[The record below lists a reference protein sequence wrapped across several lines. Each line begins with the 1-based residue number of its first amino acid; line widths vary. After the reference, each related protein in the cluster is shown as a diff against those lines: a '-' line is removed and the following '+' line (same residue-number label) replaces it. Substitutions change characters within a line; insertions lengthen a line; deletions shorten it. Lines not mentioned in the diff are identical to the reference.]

1 MDELN
6 PQDPPV
12 PQTPVIGP
20 QPSALPA
27 VTLPMDTPEPI
38 RRMTADEAR
47 ASAMQR
53 LQEQGFD
60 VPMFDDH
67 RLNALWNAT
76 SKMEKQYQDAEFRR
90 RPKLDAQS
98 QMALDVMQQY
108 EDAKTAEQARQ
119 SWLQSLDTDPDEA
132 ARSEQIAKE
141 LGVSADQ
148 VRTDPQV
155 YQRRAQEKVASM
167 QRLYEQAPVLA
178 RFLSDLPKAKLM
190 SDVTDKLWWYERW
203 SAGWSR
209 MAVQDEIAEIRSEQ
223 LAQSWSG
230 VTLDDERESKVRD
243 LQAKL
248 EKMPQVAGMW
258 TGGAEITRQFY
269 DQMLWPAITAVGTG
283 LAASIVTTPA
293 GGAATAV
300 TVFFGGNSLQ
310 GYRQIQGHSFQNL
323 LDVGYDPQAAADA
336 ARGVAL
342 VAAIPEALGLGKFV
356 SPVVGRAA
364 LKTFGPKWLTRLG
377 GSSYTKKLTSLTA
390 GEIAKRA
397 ASYGVKTALVET
409 GQEEVEENI
418 QMLAEVV
425 SKAMSRPEYQEAIA
439 KGEEALGSYWERT
452 FEVAAYT
459 LQGMVIPTAGMAA
472 FGSMGDIHRARKAV
486 KNGRKIETLNHV
498 SKQID
503 PLAARDPQ
511 LAQEV
516 AQAVADS
523 TEQGEILIEAGSLR
537 QHIASMEKKAHEE
550 GKGVQPLS
558 AYEAFR
564 QKFPK
569 LAEQL
574 DNAQD
579 DRADIVIPIGEYVAG
594 LGKTE
599 FAEVLKQDLRIA
611 TKDNPNPLSLKEAL
625 DAFNAAEKMRLRAEE
640 AEAEEEAEEGGAGG
654 GAKKIDSVVRVRQ
667 AVTNMLRK
675 TGRYTSA
682 QVNMQAELWVRA
694 VVFRASRRKMD
705 AWEFFSKENPMVL
718 TEEQLARQAGTPPVR
733 PQVPGMSPKA
743 TAPRSSVTPPGP
755 APLAPGAAA
764 KGTPLVT
771 MPTAAPAAPAAP
783 VTPAPTQAPQAPQV
797 DPSILTGAT
806 PEQQQESTDRVEE
819 EVSILETA
827 AGQTPAEEIPAG
839 TPVPS
844 ATLPSEQMQQAKAE
858 MAQVKADL
866 AISRTK
872 LTTMHADGKSQ
883 TAEFKAEAE
892 NYRRLVSRMEKAERA
907 EIDVVTQLAS
917 MPDADMTEAVFNE
930 MAQAEIDANALEQ
943 QAQDETLSEQER
955 AAAAQGAAQLRA
967 YLNDAA
973 KWLDVKE
980 VEVIANSEAQLEGLL
995 EKRAN
1000 LREQLNNLLAD
1011 KPTTTVKATG
1021 KYAEEAW
1028 TRILGLLDAWADN
1041 PDMVI
1046 QTNGISVV
1054 GAELAAQ
1061 RIRESLKKGTAQVAA
1076 QDLEVIGHVAVDSTV
1091 QDDEGDARSNAEW
1104 EGGSPAEVRA
1114 AVAAARALNKQLDY
1128 IAEKVRQSLAEQ
1140 GGAKAKQLLDQIAKV
1155 SDDIDKVEE
1164 PLRSLKSLRSRAPL
1178 AAEQS
1183 AEMSV
1188 RRPTGKKVTEDSLMD
1203 VLNINFQVAMAH
1215 TDTKQKHANLILS
1228 YPFVAGALSEAER
1241 ADPDTV
1247 IEKFVNWMAD
1257 NLKTLYHAMP
1267 KELRDRSRQWYDGAR
1282 KYAVVWSE
1290 RYGISEMQ
1298 AAAIIAALS
1307 PQKDWFV
1314 NVSMAERMLDMW
1326 TTLRDQRV
1334 TPEMQKRAEFRNGE
1348 ADTDEN
1354 AEDISPAERMSPK
1367 EKKRIWAQIGNS
1379 TLGELMADPM
1389 KARAAA
1395 MFMRMWDETYNSNKV
1410 FRLTP
1415 EGGSTGVDW
1424 QVKMQWQSY
1433 GALSKVIS
1441 LLRDGSRTNV
1451 WQQIGNEHKV
1461 RSFYNNIVSPN
1472 SVLGHATIDTHAVA
1486 AALFLPLSSSSDY
1499 VGHAWGG
1506 GGASKSAETGMNGL
1520 YAIFV
1525 EAYRRAGA
1533 DPDINVLP
1541 REMQSITWE
1550 SVRSLFTPDF
1560 KDTVGKVA
1568 SAEKVI
1574 RKARKTLADWPLAV
1588 RLIPFANKIS
1598 ELEAELA
1605 ALPKQIVKR
1614 AEGQEKRV
1622 EKLNESKSRL
1632 AQKKKDLATARKEN
1646 AKPKKIES
1654 LEAAI
1659 AKAQGVVADNKAD
1672 VDVLTKLQAQ
1682 LENQPKLI
1690 EKAKV
1695 VLEEKQREFAA
1706 KNQLTDD
1713 EFQELVQEG
1722 LPSVLE
1728 AEKNLAQAQKK
1739 YDKNINTDL
1748 LVAMEGMWR
1757 DSAAGKLTPEQ
1768 VRDRIIELAEG
1779 QTKDKTTGFRP
1790 LFWEGS
1796 AYNSDQG
1803 PTYVGLS
1810 RDLAAQVE
1818 QTRKAR
1824 GVVSPPQL
1832 AVEVAPNPADAQAT
1846 ARWDKLPAGLRSE
1859 VSHRVLMQVLPL
1871 VLTEVGTLGQSVQ
1884 TVGGFN
1890 DKVNASFRVTLSSPQ
1905 QTILAGRILGE
1916 LLNQQS
1922 VQVVSRDPMA
1932 GTQQANLV
1940 QIELPA
1946 GFTPGDANSI
1956 YALLRDVIRS
1966 ESRESLIQGFTADGE
1981 FMDIVWSA
1989 DDVARTGVTA
1999 EQLATLVGATLPN
2012 LTVGKST
2019 VYSKRLETGTD
2030 YGLRGTSSV
2039 AAQSLPQQRAEY
2051 LVREAG
2057 AIYERELAAAES
2069 ALEGNRGGWDPRGD
2083 LAPLADSPQRPG
2095 VEGPDPGIVAA
2106 AELYAARTG
2115 LVIRRQSNYVAMS
2128 EELSRRLAD
2137 AYEAMS
2143 DDSKVPEVAEAYADL
2158 KRQTLAQYQA
2168 LIDSGYRFW
2177 FFDAASDPYASNG
2190 FNALRDLRATRTMA
2204 VYSTQAGYGNEPIT
2218 DQQRANNPM
2227 LEDTGLR
2234 WPSGSL
2240 KGEEQPVLLNDVF
2253 RAVHDAFGHAMEG
2266 SGFRMHGEENAWQ
2279 SHVRFYTGPARRA
2292 ITTETRGQN
2301 SLLNSGP
2308 SGQANRVASVDETK
2322 FSGQKTGLLP
2332 EWAHTTGVTPDM
2344 QSRARDR
2351 AADALFPVA
2360 DASKVNANEHMVQM
2374 RIEDFLGVSNP
2385 MDGASG
2391 NEARIEE
2398 LKQLLEAKG
2407 SEAAVPTL
2415 TLKTSGTESTV
2426 VGHTGK
2432 EEAVALL
2439 GLGYTHIPVVLNA
2452 DFEWAQQQDKNAEGY
2467 VAEWPLVVVGEGA
2480 NASTRIAFPV
2490 QRVNAT
2496 QDYKAAVEPEPA
2508 PAAAP
2513 AAAPQQEMA
2522 PPTMTRGESL
2532 RQLRSVAPNRPTPG
2546 TEVRGEFFPDQM
2558 LVLLRQKADMST
2570 FLHESSHM
2578 FMMWLM
2584 RDAAL
2589 PDASEADKRDAQA
2602 LLDWFGIGSLDEWN
2616 ALGIEGQRKYHE
2628 RFAYS
2633 WEIWFSEGVAPTEEL
2648 DGVFATFRR
2657 FLLRVYDVIRTQLNE
2672 TYKQEFGEDLPILT
2686 GDVQMV
2692 MSRML
2697 AADQE
2702 IQKTESARKMQP
2714 IYMTQEQAMAAGL
2727 TPEQW
2732 NDYLETKQRARD
2744 AAAERLGQR
2753 HARIIAMLGRTA
2765 MRVLDNLQEKA
2776 AEIRAAV
2783 ETEETDAVSKLPQY
2797 RLLNWIRT
2805 GVLLN
2810 DEGEDM
2816 GETGLEPGESRKL
2829 NRGEVMQILAELKIP
2844 GLIDEAAIERKL
2856 GHMLSERGQ
2865 SPTLVAPMVG
2875 WSTATDM
2882 IREMVDVKPMDE
2894 VVQKRTDER
2903 MLAEYSEFY
2912 DDQDMQDAVGA
2923 ALHNKHRE
2931 ELIAIELEH
2940 EMTLLRMEADAAS
2953 ETPEIRAD
2961 REKNKQLAVELGEKR
2976 KELVKRI
2983 QAERKRIADAT
2994 TGPAVQ
3000 VAEDE
3005 LTAAEQAKD
3014 IAKIRVARK
3023 KVKEAYKQQTQARN
3037 DAAKAVRKQVSEI
3050 DKKLRKIKDKAS
3062 PEAQQLQADR
3072 TKLLENDLLRM
3083 LDEKRDLDN
3092 QIVEA
3097 NRKATGLRTPIRTIV
3112 HAAHKA
3118 AEKMIAGR
3126 RVSEVSA
3133 SKHARIAERARAD
3146 AQKARQQ
3153 NNIQSAVD
3161 AKTSE
3166 LVHHAMVVLADKLH
3180 DTISNTKKLVRRI
3193 FAADT
3198 KLGERRMIEV
3208 VLMVRALASLYGLGP
3223 NSDAATPEVV
3233 QAAIAKVRE
3242 FNPAMADEV
3251 ENAVAQA
3258 AQIATERS
3266 KDAAKRDKTGPLW
3279 EDLTVD
3285 QFKDLSDIIETLWKY
3300 SLEAKRIEI
3309 ENQRMQAQD
3318 VANQLAEPLQAQ
3330 TRKAAQ
3336 DKWKRATSDTEKRSR
3351 RLLTTWNK
3359 TKIVELWCEMLD
3371 GVDENGKPKDG
3382 PWTRLFYRP
3391 IQKAIDDWRWH
3402 SGNMKERSNAIIKK
3416 FGNLKRWKEP
3426 LVAAELGGYEFASKA
3441 ELLGAILQ
3449 SGNLSNLTRLLLG
3462 MRRADDKSK
3471 TWGSVNED
3479 GTLNHDDWVAFI
3491 DRITSGDNPILTKSD
3506 FEAVQELWDL
3516 NAEILPYTQR
3526 AWRAVFGVPFKQ
3538 VELEGFTNRFGEW
3551 KGGYWPA
3558 KQDATKSPEAAQR
3571 DLEATLENEARV
3583 MHVQTPRGFGISR
3596 VEHEYRPLQLD
3607 IRLSGIHLTEALQ
3620 FAYIQP
3626 HIKKV
3631 LQVLKQ
3637 KNLSNAL
3644 ESFDP
3649 TILTSLI
3656 TPYLNRV
3663 SQQTQSMGVDATST
3677 GWIARWLRRRTGIN
3691 QMFSHLANALQQVT
3705 GHFVTM
3711 TRVPVKYWARAF
3723 VQWWGG
3729 AAGDMAKD
3737 QEAMSKFMFERRRNK
3752 LMELAGNLDEM
3763 LNDPNAFEKFR
3774 EKVEKQAYWLQSLFQ
3789 NQVDSIAWTAAFNHR
3804 MDQLR
3809 ADTTMQ
3815 QHEKVANAVA
3825 HADGIVRK
3833 TQGSLNPESIS
3844 AMHNASEWSKLV
3856 FQFQSYFITLMHGNL
3871 SLLKSIKRDIGW
3883 KHGNIRMLHVY
3894 VMGFLLPMVI
3904 GDAISK
3910 AATGDWEDDEDGDG
3924 IDDVWFEVFV
3934 GSQVRGLTAMAPVV
3948 GPVATTMA
3956 NAFDDK
3962 PYNDRLLN
3970 VPALSAIEKSAK
3982 GANDLYEVFY
3992 EGRDVRGRDAKE
4004 WSWLF
4009 SMFTGLPTLWLAKPA
4024 EQLIDWNAGQSGP
4037 ANGADAVRALVFGGA
4052 WGGR

>member
-1 MDELN
+1 MDELI
-6 PQDPPV
+6 PQDPQEPV
-12 PQTPVIGP
+12 APVVGP
-20 QPSALPA
+20 QPPVLP
-27 VTLPMDTPEPI
+27 PMSPTVGQEPI
-38 RRMTADEAR
+38 QRMTADEAR
-47 ASAMQR
+47 AKALQTMQER
-53 LQEQGFD
+53 GFAL
-60 VPMFDDH
+60 PMFDDP
-67 RLNALWNAT
+67 RLDALWNAT
-76 SKMEKQYQDAEFRR
+76 SSMEKQYQDAEFRR
-90 RPKLDAQS
+90 RPQRDPVVSA
-98 QMALDVMQQY
+98 ALNAARENKRQ
-108 EDAKTAEQARQ
+108 ETANQARQ
-119 SWLQSLDTDPDEA
+119 SWLQSLDTDPEEVARANSIA
-132 ARSEQIAKE
+132 AALNIST
-141 LGVSADQ
+141 DQ
-148 VRTDPQV
+148 VRTDPRV
-155 YQRRAQEKVASM
+155 FEKYAQEEMAAS
-167 QRLYEQAPVLA
+167 QKIYEQAPVLS
-178 RFLSDLPKAKLM
+178 RFMADIEKAKVM

-203 SAGWSR
+203 ANGWSR
-209 MAVQDEIAEIRSEQ
+209 SALANQIGELRSEQ

-230 VTLDDERESKVRD
+230 VTLDDEREAKIRE
-243 LQAKL
+243 LQAQM
-248 EKMPQVAGMW
+248 EKMPQTSGMW
-258 TGGAEITRQFY
+258 SGGAEITRQFY
-269 DQMLWPAITAVGTG
+269 DQMFWPAIS
-283 LAASIVTTPA
+283 AAGAFVAGSVFTTPV
-293 GGAATAV
+293 GGAAAATS
-300 TVFFGGNSLQ
+300 VFMAGNALQ
-310 GYRQIQGHSFQNL
+310 GFRQIQGNSFQNL

-342 VAAIPEALGLGKFV
+342 VAALPEALGLGKFV

-377 GSSYTKKLTSLTA
+377 GSAYTKKLTTMTA
-390 GEIAKRA
+390 TEIAKRA
-397 ASYGVKTALVET
+397 ASYAIKTAAFET
-409 GQEEVEENI
+409 GEEEFEENM
-418 QMLAEVV
+418 QMMAEVV

-439 KGEEALGSYWERT
+439 QGEEALGSYWERT
-452 FEVAAYT
+452 FEVASYT

-472 FGSMGDIHRARKAV
+472 YGSMGDINRARKAV
-486 KNGRKIETLNHV
+486 RNGRKIETLNHV

-503 PLAARDPQ
+503 PLSARDPQ
-511 LAQEV
+511 LAKEV

-523 TEQGEILIEAGSLR
+523 TEQGEILIEAGALR
-537 QHIASMEKKAHEE
+537 QHIASMEKTANAE

-558 AYEAFR
+558 AFEAFR

-574 DNAQD
+574 DNADD
-579 DRADIVIPIGEYVAG
+579 DRTDIVITIGEYVSG

-599 FAEVLKQDLRIA
+599 FAEILKQDLRIA

-625 DAFNAAEKMRLRAEE
+625 DAFNAAERMRTKAEE
-640 AEAEEEAEEGGAGG
+640 AEAEAETEGGAGG
-654 GAKKIDSVVRVRQ
+654 EKKQDPVARVRR
-667 AVTNMLRK
+667 AVTEQLRA

-694 VVFRASRRKMD
+694 IVFRASRRKMD
-705 AWEFFSKENPMVL
+705 AWDFFSKEYPRVV

-733 PQVPGMSPKA
+733 PQIPGMAPKA
-743 TAPRSSVTPPGP
+743 AAPRSAVSPTSP
-755 APLAPGAAA
+755 APIAPGSAAR
-764 KGTPLVT
+764 GMPLVT
-771 MPTAAPAAPAAP
+771 MPTAAPAAPAPAP
-783 VTPAPTQAPQAPQV
+783 APTPAPV

-806 PEQQQESTDRVEE
+806 PEQQQESVQKVEA
-819 EVSILETA
+819 VASDLESTP
-827 AGQTPAEEIPAG
+827 GQIPAEEIPAG
-839 TPVPS
+839 TPAPS
-844 ATLPSEQMQQAKAE
+844 AVLPSDQMQQAKAE

-872 LTTMHADGKSQ
+872 LTTMHADGKAQ
-883 TAEFKAEAE
+883 TDEFKAEAE

-907 EIDVVTQLAS
+907 EIDVVTKLAEIS
-917 MPDADMTEAVFNE
+917 DVDMADAVLNE
-930 MAQAEIDANALEQ
+930 MAQAEQDAMLLEQ
-943 QAQDETLSEQER
+943 QAKDETLSEQER

-967 YLNDAA
+967 YLEDAA
-973 KWLDVKE
+973 KWMDAKE
-980 VEVIANSEAQLEGLL
+980 VEVIANSESQLEGLL

-1011 KPTTTVKATG
+1011 KPTTTVTATG
-1021 KYAEEAW
+1021 KYADEAW
-1028 TRILGLLDAWADN
+1028 QSIIDLLNSWGDN
-1041 PDMVI
+1041 PDLFDDSD
-1046 QTNGISVV
+1046 GIS
-1054 GAELAAQ
+1054 ADAARLAAQ
-1061 RIRESLKKGTAQVAA
+1061 RIWESLKKGTAQVAA
-1076 QDLEVIGHVAVDSTV
+1076 QDLEVLYWASQDQTMVVEDVDTV
-1091 QDDEGDARSNAEW
+1091 KDNVKW
-1104 EGGSPAEVRA
+1104 EGGSPAEIRA
-1114 AVAAARALNKQLDY
+1114 AGAAASAKNTQLVEITWTTQNALEQLAGDVGG
-1128 IAEKVRQSLAEQ
+1128 KLLA
-1140 GGAKAKQLLDQIAKV
+1140 
-1155 SDDIDKVEE
+1155 DIRKISNDIRIVEE

-1178 AAEQS
+1178 AAEQA
-1183 AEMSV
+1183 AEVSV
-1188 RRPTGKKVTEDSLMD
+1188 RRPTGKKVREDALMD
-1203 VLNINFQVAMAH
+1203 VLNINFQVAMSHA
-1215 TDTKQKHANLILS
+1215 DTVQKNADLILT
-1228 YPFVAGALSEAER
+1228 YPFVAGALSKEER
-1241 ADPDTV
+1241 KKPNVV
-1247 IEKFVNWMAD
+1247 IEKFIDWIAD
-1257 NLKTLYHAMP
+1257 NLKTLYFAMP
-1267 KELRDRSRQWYDGAR
+1267 AELRERSRQWYDGAR
-1282 KYAVVWSE
+1282 KYAVKWSE

-1298 AAAIIAALS
+1298 AAAIIASLS

-1314 NVSMAERMLDMW
+1314 NMSMAERMLDMW
-1326 TTLRDQRV
+1326 MTIRDQKV
-1334 TPEMQKRAEFRNGE
+1334 TPEMVKRAEFRNSSTEESEKDNGSV
-1348 ADTDEN
+1348 N
-1354 AEDISPAERMSPK
+1354 ERQ
-1367 EKKRIWAQIGNS
+1367 RIWAQIGDS
-1379 TLGELMADPM
+1379 TLGELMADPGRA
-1389 KARAAA
+1389 KAAA
-1395 MFMRMWDETYNSNKV
+1395 MFMRMWDETNNSNRV

-1415 EGGSTGVDW
+1415 EGGSTGNEW

-1433 GALSKVIS
+1433 AVLAKVIS

-1472 SVLGHATIDTHAVA
+1472 SILGHATIDTHAVA
-1486 AALFLPLSSSSDY
+1486 AGLFLPLSSSSPY
-1499 VGHAWGG
+1499 VGHAWGSD
-1506 GGASKSAETGMNGL
+1506 GAASSSETGMNGL

-1533 DPDINVLP
+1533 DPRINLLP

-1550 SVRSLFTPDF
+1550 SVRSLFPDVF
-1560 KDTVGKVA
+1560 KRSLGQVA
-1568 SAEKVI
+1568 SATKKLNAANNV
-1574 RKARKTLADWPLAV
+1574 LADWSGVV
-1588 RLIPFANKIS
+1588 REGMRTAKKSRQQVLKATADYWKAIADKTNGG
-1598 ELEAELA
+1598 AELND
-1605 ALPKQIVKR
+1605 KQKKQHIKTLQK
-1614 AEGQEKRV
+1614 AYDANLAEKRKQQSKEPKPEAGQKQPVLTADASVSNPLREAQMFYGLPRVIKAEKQLSTAEAKV
-1622 EKLNESKSRL
+1622 EKY
-1632 AQKKKDLATARKEN
+1632 T
-1646 AKPKKIES
+1646 
-1654 LEAAI
+1654 
-1659 AKAQGVVADNKAD
+1659 
-1672 VDVLTKLQAQ
+1672 
-1682 LENQPKLI
+1682 
-1690 EKAKV
+1690 
-1695 VLEEKQREFAA
+1695 
-1706 KNQLTDD
+1706 
-1713 EFQELVQEG
+1713 
-1722 LPSVLE
+1722 PS
-1728 AEKNLAQAQKK
+1728 
-1739 YDKNINTDL
+1739 DR
-1748 LVAMEGMWR
+1748 LVAMEGLWR
-1757 DSAAGKLTPEQ
+1757 DSATGLLTPQQ
-1768 VRDRIIELAEG
+1768 VRDRIIELAGG
-1779 QTKDKTTGFRP
+1779 QTKDPTTGFRP

-1796 AYNSDQG
+1796 PYNSDQG
-1803 PTYVGLS
+1803 PTYVGAS
-1810 RDLAAQVE
+1810 RDLAVQVE
-1818 QTRKAR
+1818 QSRKAR
-1824 GVVSPPQL
+1824 GVVPPPQL
-1832 AVEVAPNPADAQAT
+1832 SVEVAPNPNDAEAT
-1846 ARWDKLPAGLRSE
+1846 QRWTKLPAGLRSE

-1871 VLTEVGTLGQSVQ
+1871 VFTEVGTLGQSVE
-1884 TVGGFN
+1884 TVGGFG
-1890 DKVNASFRVTLSSPQ
+1890 DKVNPSFRVTLSSPQ

-1922 VQVVSRDPMA
+1922 IMVTSRDPMA
-1932 GTQQANLV
+1932 GTQQADLV
-1940 QIELPA
+1940 QIELPP
-1946 GFTPGDANSI
+1946 GFASSDANSI
-1956 YALLRDVIRS
+1956 YALLRDAIRS
-1966 ESRESLIQGFTADGE
+1966 ESRDSLIQGFTADGE

-1989 DDVARTGVTA
+1989 DDVARTGVSSM
-1999 EQLATLVGATLPN
+1999 QLGELVHATLPN
-2012 LTVGKST
+2012 LDVRVASIYAK
-2019 VYSKRLETGTD
+2019 KLEQGTD
-2030 YGLRGTSSV
+2030 YGIPGSSAV
-2039 AAQSLPQQRAEY
+2039 ASEALPQQRAEY

-2158 KRQTLAQYQA
+2158 KRQTFAQYQA

-2190 FNALRDLRATRTMA
+2190 FNALRDLRATRTMG

-2240 KGEEQPVLLNDVF
+2240 KGGEQPVLLNDVF

-2322 FSGQKTGLLP
+2322 FSVQKTGLLP

-2360 DASKVNANEHMVQM
+2360 DTAKVDANEHMVQM

-2391 NEARIEE
+2391 NETRIEE

-2452 DFEWAQQQDKNAEGY
+2452 DFEWAQQQDTNAEGY
-2467 VAEWPLVVVGEGA
+2467 VKEWPLVVVGEGS
-2480 NASTRIAFPV
+2480 NSSTRIAFPV

-2513 AAAPQQEMA
+2513 AAEPQQEMA
-2522 PPTMTRGESL
+2522 PPTMTRSESL

-2578 FMMWLM
+2578 FMLWLM

-2602 LLDWFGIGSLDEWN
+2602 LLDWFGIKSLEEWN
-2616 ALGIEGQRKYHE
+2616 ALGLEGQRKYHE

-2697 AADQE
+2697 ASDQE

-2714 IYMTQEQAMAAGL
+2714 IYMSEEQALAAGM

-2732 NDYLETKQRARD
+2732 SDYLDAKQRARD

-2753 HARIIAMLGRTA
+2753 QARIIAMLGRTA

-2783 ETEETDAVSKLPQY
+2783 ETEEIDAVSKLPQY

-2844 GLIDEAAIERKL
+2844 GLIDEASIERKL

-2875 WSTATDM
+2875 WNTGSDM
-2882 IREMVDVKPMDE
+2882 IRAMADVKPMDE

-2931 ELIAIELEH
+2931 EIIAIELEH

-2961 REKNKQLAVELGEKR
+2961 REKNKQLASDLVQKR
-2976 KELVKRI
+2976 KDLVKRI
-2983 QAERKRIADAT
+2983 QAERKRITDAA
-2994 TGPAVQ
+2994 TGPVVQ
-3000 VAEDE
+3000 AAESE
-3005 LTAAEQAKD
+3005 LVAAEQTKDVAKMR
-3014 IAKIRVARK
+3014 AARK
-3023 KVKEAYKQQTQARN
+3023 KVKDAYKQQTQARN

-3050 DKKLRKIKDKAS
+3050 DQKIRKIKDKAS
-3062 PEAQQLQADR
+3062 PEVQQLQADR
-3072 TKLLENDLLRM
+3072 DKLLENDLLRM

-3092 QIVEA
+3092 KIVEA
-3097 NRKATGLRTPIRTIV
+3097 NRKASGVRTPIRTIV

-3118 AEKMIAGR
+3118 AEKMLAGR
-3126 RVSEVSA
+3126 RVSDVSA

-3146 AQKARQQ
+3146 AEDARRK
-3153 NNIQSAVD
+3153 NNIQAAVD

-3180 DTISNTKKLVRRI
+3180 DTISGTKKLVRRI

-3223 NSDAATPEVV
+3223 NSDVMTPEAV
-3233 QAAIAKVRE
+3233 QAAVAEVRT

-3258 AQIATERS
+3258 AKIATERS
-3266 KDAAKRDKTGPLW
+3266 QDAARRGEQGPLW
-3279 EDLTVD
+3279 KELTVD
-3285 QFKDLSDIIETLWKY
+3285 QFKDLSDTIETLWKY
-3300 SLEAKRIEI
+3300 SLEAKRMEI
-3309 ENQRMQAQD
+3309 EGQRMQAQD

-3330 TRKAAQ
+3330 SRKVAQ
-3336 DKWKRATSDTEKRSR
+3336 DKWKRATSDTERKSR

-3359 TKIVELWCEMLD
+3359 TKIVELWCEMID

-3402 SGNMKERSNAIIKK
+3402 SANMKERSNAIIKK

-3426 LVAAELGGYEFASKA
+3426 LVAHELGGYEFASKA
-3441 ELLGAILQ
+3441 ELLGAVLQ
-3449 SGNLSNLTRLLLG
+3449 SGNQSNLTRLLLG
-3462 MRRADDKSK
+3462 MRRADDRSK
-3471 TWGSVNED
+3471 AWGSVNED
-3479 GTLNHDDWVAFI
+3479 KSLNTDNWVEFI
-3491 DRITSGDNPILTKSD
+3491 DRITAGDNPILTKAD
-3506 FEAVQELWDL
+3506 FAAVQELWDL

-3526 AWRAVFGVPFKQ
+3526 AWRAVFGIPFKQ
-3538 VELEGFTNRFGEW
+3538 VNLEGISNRFGEW

-3607 IRLSGIHLTEALQ
+3607 VRLSGIHLSEALQ

-3637 KNLSNAL
+3637 KNLGSAL

-3649 TILTSLI
+3649 TILTSMI

-3705 GHFVTM
+3705 GHAVTM
-3711 TRVPVKYWARAF
+3711 TRVPIKYWARAF
-3723 VQWWGG
+3723 AMWWSG
-3729 AAGDMAKD
+3729 AAGDMAKN
-3737 QEAMSKFMFERRRNK
+3737 QEALSKFMFERRRNK

-3763 LNDPNAFEKFR
+3763 LNDPNMFEKFR

-3815 QHEKVANAVA
+3815 QHEKVADAVA

-3844 AMHNASEWSKLV
+3844 AMHNAGEWSKLV
-3856 FQFQSYFITLMHGNL
+3856 FQFQSYFLTLMHGNA
-3871 SLLKSIKRDIGW
+3871 SLLKAIKRDIGW
-3883 KHGNIRMLHVY
+3883 KSGSIRMLHVY
-3894 VMGFLLPMVI
+3894 VMGFLLPMVL

-3934 GSQVRGLTAMAPVV
+3934 NSQLRGAGAMVPVV
-3948 GPVATTMA
+3948 GPVASTLA

-3970 VPALSAIEKSAK
+3970 VPALTAIEKSAK
-3982 GANDLYEVFY
+3982 GANDLFEIFY
-3992 EGRDVRGRDAKE
+3992 EGRDVRGKDAKE

-4009 SMFTGLPTLWLAKPA
+4009 SMLTGLPTLWLAKPA
-4024 EQLIDWNAGQSGP
+4024 EQLIDWNAGRSP
-4037 ANGADAVRALVFGGA
+4037 VNAADAVRAMVFGGS

>member
-1 MDELN
+1 
-6 PQDPPV
+6 
-12 PQTPVIGP
+12 
-20 QPSALPA
+20 
-27 VTLPMDTPEPI
+27 
-38 RRMTADEAR
+38 MTADEAR
-47 ASAMQR
+47 AKALQTMQER
-53 LQEQGFD
+53 GFAL
-60 VPMFDDH
+60 PMFDDP
-67 RLNALWNAT
+67 RLDALWNAT
-76 SKMEKQYQDAEFRR
+76 SSMEKQYQDAEFRR
-90 RPKLDAQS
+90 RPQRDPVVSAAIDAARENKRQ
-98 QMALDVMQQY
+98 
-108 EDAKTAEQARQ
+108 ETANQARQ
-119 SWLQSLDTDPDEA
+119 SWLQSLDTDPEEVARANSIA
-132 ARSEQIAKE
+132 AALNIST
-141 LGVSADQ
+141 DQ
-148 VRTDPQV
+148 VRTDPRV
-155 YQRRAQEKVASM
+155 FEKYAQEEMAAS
-167 QRLYEQAPVLA
+167 QKIYEQAPVLS
-178 RFLSDLPKAKLM
+178 RFMADIEKAKVM

-203 SAGWSR
+203 ANGWSR
-209 MAVQDEIAEIRSEQ
+209 SALANQIGELRSEQ

-230 VTLDDERESKVRD
+230 VTLDDEREAKIKE
-243 LQAKL
+243 LQAQM
-248 EKMPQVAGMW
+248 EKMPQTSGMW
-258 TGGAEITRQFY
+258 SGGAEITRQFY
-269 DQMLWPAITAVGTG
+269 DQMFWPAIS
-283 LAASIVTTPA
+283 AAGAFVAGSVFTTPV
-293 GGAATAV
+293 GGAAAATS
-300 TVFFGGNSLQ
+300 VFMAGNALQ
-310 GYRQIQGHSFQNL
+310 GFRQIQGNSFQNL

-342 VAAIPEALGLGKFV
+342 VAALPEALGLGKFV

-377 GSSYTKKLTSLTA
+377 GSAYTKKLTTMTA
-390 GEIAKRA
+390 TEIAKRA
-397 ASYGVKTALVET
+397 ASYATKTAAFET
-409 GQEEVEENI
+409 GEEEFEENM

-439 KGEEALGSYWERT
+439 QGEEALGSYWERT
-452 FEVAAYT
+452 FQVAAYT
-459 LQGMVIPTAGMAA
+459 MQGMVIPTFGMAA
-472 FGSMGDIHRARKAV
+472 VGSMGDINRARKAV

-503 PLAARDPQ
+503 PLSARDPQ
-511 LAQEV
+511 LAKEV
-516 AQAVADS
+516 SQAVADS
-523 TEQGEILIEAGSLR
+523 TEQGEILIEAGALR
-537 QHIASMEKKAHEE
+537 QHIASMEKTANAE

-558 AYEAFR
+558 AFEAFR

-574 DNAQD
+574 DNADD
-579 DRADIVIPIGEYVAG
+579 DRTDIVITIGEYVAG

-599 FAEVLKQDLRIA
+599 FAEILKQDLRIA

-625 DAFNAAEKMRLRAEE
+625 DAFNAAERMRTKAEE
-640 AEAEEEAEEGGAGG
+640 AEAEAETEGGAGG
-654 GAKKIDSVVRVRQ
+654 EKKQDPVARVRR
-667 AVTNMLRK
+667 AVTEQLRA

-694 VVFRASRRKMD
+694 IVFRASRRKMD
-705 AWEFFSKENPMVL
+705 PWDFFAKEYPRVV

-733 PQVPGMSPKA
+733 PQIPGMAPKA
-743 TAPRSSVTPPGP
+743 GAPRSAVSPTSP
-755 APLAPGAAA
+755 APIAPGAAA
-764 KGTPLVT
+764 RGMPLVT
-771 MPTAAPAAPAAP
+771 MPTPAAPAP
-783 VTPAPTQAPQAPQV
+783 TPAPTPAPV

-806 PEQQQESTDRVEE
+806 PEQQQESVQKVEE
-819 EVSILETA
+819 VASNLESTP
-827 AGQTPAEEIPAG
+827 GQIPAEEIPAG
-839 TPVPS
+839 TPAPS
-844 ATLPSEQMQQAKAE
+844 AVLPSEQMQQAKAE
-858 MAQVKADL
+858 MAQAKADL

-883 TAEFKAEAE
+883 TDEFKAEAE

-907 EIDVVTQLAS
+907 EIDVVTKLAEIS
-917 MPDADMTEAVFNE
+917 DVDMADAVLNE
-930 MAQAEIDANALEQ
+930 MAQAEQDAALLEKQ
-943 QAQDETLSEQER
+943 SKDETLSEQER

-967 YLNDAA
+967 YLEDAA
-973 KWLDVKE
+973 KWMDAKE
-980 VEVIANSEAQLEGLL
+980 VEVIANSESQLEMLL
-995 EKRAN
+995 EKRVN
-1000 LREQLNNLLAD
+1000 LREELNNLLSD
-1011 KPTTTVKATG
+1011 KPTTAVKATG
-1021 KYAEEAW
+1021 KYA
-1028 TRILGLLDAWADN
+1028 TDAWSRVIDTLNAWASN
-1041 PDMVI
+1041 PDMI
-1046 QTNGISVV
+1046 DDSNGISISA
-1054 GAELAAQ
+1054 AELAAK
-1061 RIRESLKKGTAQVAA
+1061 RVSESLDKGTAQVAA
-1076 QDLEVIGHVAVDSTV
+1076 QDLEAVLFAS
-1091 QDDEGDARSNAEW
+1091 QDETMALEDIEDAKDNVRW
-1104 EGGSPAEVRA
+1104 DGGSPSEIRA
-1114 AVAAARALNKQLDY
+1114 AGAAATALNNQLNA
-1128 IAEKVRQSLAEQ
+1128 IASAAKNALEKLAGDE
-1140 GGAKAKQLLDQIAKV
+1140 GTKLLKEIDKV
-1155 SDDIDKVEE
+1155 SQDIRNVEE

-1178 AAEQS
+1178 TAEQS

-1334 TPEMQKRAEFRNGE
+1334 TPEMQKQAEFRNGE

-1574 RKARKTLADWPLAV
+1574 RKARKTFADRPLAV
-1588 RLIPFANKIS
+1588 RLIPFANKIA
-1598 ELEAELA
+1598 ELQAELA
-1605 ALPKQIVKR
+1605 DIPKQIAKRKVKQK
-1614 AEGQEKRV
+1614 ERV
-1622 EKLNESKSRL
+1622 EKLDESKIQL
-1632 AQKKKDLATARKEN
+1632 AQLKKDLATAQKEN

-1654 LEAAI
+1654 LQKAT
-1659 AKAQGVVADNKAD
+1659 AKKQEVVANNKAD
-1672 VDVLTKLQAQ
+1672 VDVLTKLEAQ
-1682 LENQPKLI
+1682 LEKQPQLI
-1690 EKAKV
+1690 KKAQE
-1695 VLEEKQREFAA
+1695 VLAAKQRDVAE

-1713 EFQELVQEG
+1713 QFKELVQEE
-1722 LPSVLE
+1722 LPAVLE

-1757 DSAAGKLTPEQ
+1757 DSASGKLTPEQ
-1768 VRDRIIELAEG
+1768 VRARIIELAEG

-1796 AYNSDQG
+1796 PYNSDQG
-1803 PTYVGLS
+1803 PTYVGRS
-1810 RDLAAQVE
+1810 RDLAAEVE
-1818 QTRKAR
+1818 QTRKNR

-1832 AVEVAPNPADAQAT
+1832 SVEVAPNPADAQAT

-2019 VYSKRLETGTD
+2019 VYSKRLEKGTD

-2039 AAQSLPQQRAEY
+2039 AAESLPQQRAEY

-2143 DDSKVPEVAEAYADL
+2143 DDSNVPEVAEAYADL

-2190 FNALRDLRATRTMA
+2190 FNALRDLRATRTMG

-2322 FSGQKTGLLP
+2322 FSVQKTGLLP

-2360 DASKVNANEHMVQM
+2360 DTSKVNANEHMVQM

-2391 NEARIEE
+2391 NETRIEE

-2452 DFEWAQQQDKNAEGY
+2452 DFDWAQQQDKNAEGY

-2513 AAAPQQEMA
+2513 AAEPQQEMA

-2532 RQLRSVAPNRPTPG
+2532 RQLRSVTPARPTPG
-2546 TEVRGEFFPDQM
+2546 TDVRGEFFSDQM
-2558 LVLLRQKADMST
+2558 MILLRQKADMST

-2578 FMMWLM
+2578 FMVWLM

-2602 LLDWFGIGSLDEWN
+2602 LLDWFGIKSIEEWN
-2616 ALGIEGQRKYHE
+2616 ALGLEGQRKYHE

-2657 FLLRVYDVIRTQLNE
+2657 FLLRVYDVIRMQLNE

-2697 AADQE
+2697 ASDQE
-2702 IQKTESARKMQP
+2702 IQKTEAARKMQP
-2714 IYMTQEQAMAAGL
+2714 IYMSEEQALASGM

-2732 NDYLETKQRARD
+2732 SNYLDAKQRARD

-2753 HARIIAMLGRTA
+2753 QARIIAMLGRTA

-2783 ETEETDAVSKLPQY
+2783 ETEEIDAVSKLPQY

-2810 DEGEDM
+2810 DQGEDM

-2844 GLIDEAAIERKL
+2844 GLIDEASIERKL

-2875 WSTATDM
+2875 WNTGSDM
-2882 IREMVDVKPMDE
+2882 IRAMVDVKPMDE
-2894 VVQKRTDER
+2894 VVQKRTDDR

-2931 ELIAIELEH
+2931 EIIAIELEH

-2961 REKNKQLAVELGEKR
+2961 RETNKKLASDLVQKR

-2983 QAERKRIADAT
+2983 QAERKRIADAA

-3000 VAEDE
+3000 AAESE
-3005 LTAAEQAKD
+3005 LVAAEQTKDVAKMR
-3014 IAKIRVARK
+3014 AARK
-3023 KVKEAYKQQTQARN
+3023 KVKDAYKQQTQARN

-3050 DKKLRKIKDKAS
+3050 DQKIRKIKDKAS
-3062 PEAQQLQADR
+3062 PEVQQLQADR
-3072 TKLLENDLLRM
+3072 DKLLENDLLRM

-3092 QIVEA
+3092 KIVEA
-3097 NRKATGLRTPIRTIV
+3097 NRKASGVRTPIRTIV

-3118 AEKMIAGR
+3118 AEKMLAGR
-3126 RVSEVSA
+3126 RVSDVSA

-3146 AQKARQQ
+3146 AEDARRK
-3153 NNIQSAVD
+3153 NNIQAAVD

-3180 DTISNTKKLVRRI
+3180 DTISGTKKLVRRI

-3223 NSDAATPEVV
+3223 NSDVMTPEAV
-3233 QAAIAKVRE
+3233 QAAVAEVRT

-3258 AQIATERS
+3258 AKIATERS
-3266 KDAAKRDKTGPLW
+3266 QDAARRGEQGPLW
-3279 EDLTVD
+3279 KELTVD
-3285 QFKDLSDIIETLWKY
+3285 QFKDLSDTIETLWKY
-3300 SLEAKRIEI
+3300 SLEAKRMEI
-3309 ENQRMQAQD
+3309 EGQRMQAQD
-3318 VANQLAEPLQAQ
+3318 VANQLAEPLQTQ
-3330 TRKAAQ
+3330 SRKVAQ
-3336 DKWKRATSDTEKRSR
+3336 DKWKRATSDTERKSR

-3359 TKIVELWCEMLD
+3359 TKIVELWCEMID

-3402 SGNMKERSNAIIKK
+3402 SANMKERSNAIIKK
-3416 FGNLKRWKEP
+3416 FGNIKRWKEP
-3426 LVAAELGGYEFASKA
+3426 LVAHELGGYEFASKA
-3441 ELLGAILQ
+3441 ELLGAVLQ
-3449 SGNLSNLTRLLLG
+3449 SGNQSNLTRLLLG
-3462 MRRADDKSK
+3462 MRRADDRSKS
-3471 TWGSVNED
+3471 WGSVNED
-3479 GTLNHDDWVAFI
+3479 KSLNTDDWNAFI
-3491 DRITSGDNPILTKSD
+3491 DRITAGDNPILTKAD
-3506 FEAVQELWDL
+3506 FAAVQELWDL

-3526 AWRAVFGVPFKQ
+3526 AWRAVFGIPFKQ
-3538 VELEGFTNRFGEW
+3538 VNLEGISNRFGEW

-3596 VEHEYRPLQLD
+3596 VEHEYRPLLLD
-3607 IRLSGIHLTEALQ
+3607 VRLSGIHLSEALQ

-3637 KNLSNAL
+3637 KNLGSAL

-3649 TILTSLI
+3649 TILTSMI

-3705 GHFVTM
+3705 GHAVTM

-3723 VQWWGG
+3723 AMWWSG
-3729 AAGDMAKD
+3729 AAGEMAKN
-3737 QEAMSKFMFERRRNK
+3737 QEALSKFMFERRRNK

-3763 LNDPNAFEKFR
+3763 LNDPNMFEKFR

-3815 QHEKVANAVA
+3815 QHEKVADAVA

-3844 AMHNASEWSKLV
+3844 AMHNAGEWWKLV
-3856 FQFQSYFITLMHGNL
+3856 FQFQSYFLTLMHGNA
-3871 SLLKSIKRDIGW
+3871 SLLKAIKRDIGW
-3883 KHGNIRMLHVY
+3883 KSGSIRMLHVY
-3894 VMGFLLPMVI
+3894 IMGFLLPMVL

-3934 GSQVRGLTAMAPVV
+3934 NSQLRGAGAMVPVV
-3948 GPVATTMA
+3948 GPVASTLA

-3970 VPALSAIEKSAK
+3970 VPALTAIEKSAK
-3982 GANDLYEVFY
+3982 GANDLFEIFY
-3992 EGRDVRGRDAKE
+3992 EGRDVRGKDAKE

-4024 EQLIDWNAGQSGP
+4024 EQLIDWNAGRSP
-4037 ANGADAVRALVFGGA
+4037 VNATDAVRAMVFGGS

>member
-1 MDELN
+1 MFANVNGVTVPFYRSSGAAGKQNVKAGLWYPIFGIGSDEWIN
-6 PQDPPV
+6 KGTQAE
-12 PQTPVIGP
+12 ISSYYG
-20 QPSALPA
+20 SAELRAAAQFLDQKYPNGSTSNAKQVRAKSIQKAINDAVVAFGGKPA
-27 VTLPMDTPEPI
+27 ANTD
-38 RRMTADEAR
+38 
-47 ASAMQR
+47 
-53 LQEQGFD
+53 
-60 VPMFDDH
+60 
-67 RLNALWNAT
+67 AT
-76 SKMEKQYQDAEFRR
+76 
-90 RPKLDAQS
+90 
-98 QMALDVMQQY
+98 V
-108 EDAKTAEQARQ
+108 RQ
-119 SWLQSLDTDPDEA
+119 SVKTS
-132 ARSEQIAKE
+132 IA
-141 LGVSADQ
+141 
-148 VRTDPQV
+148 
-155 YQRRAQEKVASM
+155 
-167 QRLYEQAPVLA
+167 
-178 RFLSDLPKAKLM
+178 
-190 SDVTDKLWWYERW
+190 
-203 SAGWSR
+203 
-209 MAVQDEIAEIRSEQ
+209 
-223 LAQSWSG
+223 
-230 VTLDDERESKVRD
+230 
-243 LQAKL
+243 
-248 EKMPQVAGMW
+248 
-258 TGGAEITRQFY
+258 
-269 DQMLWPAITAVGTG
+269 
-283 LAASIVTTPA
+283 
-293 GGAATAV
+293 
-300 TVFFGGNSLQ
+300 
-310 GYRQIQGHSFQNL
+310 
-323 LDVGYDPQAAADA
+323 
-336 ARGVAL
+336 AL
-342 VAAIPEALGLGKFV
+342 VAAV
-356 SPVVGRAA
+356 
-364 LKTFGPKWLTRLG
+364 
-377 GSSYTKKLTSLTA
+377 
-390 GEIAKRA
+390 
-397 ASYGVKTALVET
+397 
-409 GQEEVEENI
+409 
-418 QMLAEVV
+418 
-425 SKAMSRPEYQEAIA
+425 
-439 KGEEALGSYWERT
+439 
-452 FEVAAYT
+452 
-459 LQGMVIPTAGMAA
+459 
-472 FGSMGDIHRARKAV
+472 
-486 KNGRKIETLNHV
+486 
-498 SKQID
+498 
-503 PLAARDPQ
+503 
-511 LAQEV
+511 
-516 AQAVADS
+516 
-523 TEQGEILIEAGSLR
+523 
-537 QHIASMEKKAHEE
+537 
-550 GKGVQPLS
+550 
-558 AYEAFR
+558 
-564 QKFPK
+564 
-569 LAEQL
+569 
-574 DNAQD
+574 
-579 DRADIVIPIGEYVAG
+579 
-594 LGKTE
+594 
-599 FAEVLKQDLRIA
+599 
-611 TKDNPNPLSLKEAL
+611 
-625 DAFNAAEKMRLRAEE
+625 
-640 AEAEEEAEEGGAGG
+640 
-654 GAKKIDSVVRVRQ
+654 AKKP
-667 AVTNMLRK
+667 
-675 TGRYTSA
+675 TS
-682 QVNMQAELWVRA
+682 
-694 VVFRASRRKMD
+694 
-705 AWEFFSKENPMVL
+705 
-718 TEEQLARQAGTPPVR
+718 TPPV
-733 PQVPGMSPKA
+733 VA
-743 TAPRSSVTPPGP
+743 P
-755 APLAPGAAA
+755 APSPSPAP
-764 KGTPLVT
+764 
-771 MPTAAPAAPAAP
+771 
-783 VTPAPTQAPQAPQV
+783 TPAPV

-806 PEQQQESTDRVEE
+806 PEQQQESVQKVDAVA
-819 EVSILETA
+819 SDLESTP
-827 AGQTPAEEIPAG
+827 GQIPAEEIPAG
-839 TPVPS
+839 TPAPS
-844 ATLPSEQMQQAKAE
+844 AVLPSDQMQQAKAE

-883 TAEFKAEAE
+883 TDEFKAEAE

-907 EIDVVTQLAS
+907 EIDVVTKLAEIS
-917 MPDADMTEAVFNE
+917 DVDMADAVFNE
-930 MAQAEIDANALEQ
+930 MAQAEQDAMLLEQ
-943 QAQDETLSEQER
+943 QAKDETLSEQER

-967 YLNDAA
+967 YLKDAA
-973 KWLDVKE
+973 KWMDAKE
-980 VEVIANSEAQLEGLL
+980 VEVIANSESQLEMLL
-995 EKRAN
+995 EKRVN
-1000 LREQLNNLLAD
+1000 LREELNNLLAD

-1021 KYAEEAW
+1021 KYA
-1028 TRILGLLDAWADN
+1028 TDAWSRVIDTLNAWASN
-1041 PDMVI
+1041 PDMI
-1046 QTNGISVV
+1046 DDSNGISISA
-1054 GAELAAQ
+1054 AELAAK
-1061 RIRESLKKGTAQVAA
+1061 RVSESLDKGTAQVAA
-1076 QDLEVIGHVAVDSTV
+1076 QDLEAVLFAS
-1091 QDDEGDARSNAEW
+1091 QDETMALEDVEDAMDNVKW
-1104 EGGSPAEVRA
+1104 DGGSPAEIRA
-1114 AVAAARALNKQLDY
+1114 AGAAARALNTQLVE
-1128 IAEKVRQSLAEQ
+1128 IAFVTKTALEQ
-1140 GGAKAKQLLDQIAKV
+1140 LGGDEGTKLLKELDKV
-1155 SDDIDKVEE
+1155 SQDIRNFEE

-1178 AAEQS
+1178 TAEQAAEV
-1183 AEMSV
+1183 SV
-1188 RRPTGKKVTEDSLMD
+1188 RRPTGKKVRENALMD

-1215 TDTKQKHANLILS
+1215 TDTVQKNADLILT
-1228 YPFVAGALSEAER
+1228 YPFVAGALSKAER
-1241 ADPDTV
+1241 KKPNVV
-1247 IEKFVNWMAD
+1247 IEKFIDWIAD
-1257 NLKTLYHAMP
+1257 NLKTLYFAMP
-1267 KELRDRSRQWYDGAR
+1267 AELRDRSRQWYDGAR
-1282 KYAVVWSE
+1282 KYAVKWSE

-1298 AAAIIAALS
+1298 AAAIIASLS

-1314 NVSMAERMLDMW
+1314 NMSMAERMLDMW
-1326 TTLRDQRV
+1326 MTIRDQRV
-1334 TPEMQKRAEFRNGE
+1334 TPEMIKQAEFRNSS
-1348 ADTDEN
+1348 DDEDN
-1354 AEDISPAERMSPK
+1354 GSVKERQ
-1367 EKKRIWAQIGNS
+1367 RIWAQIGDS
-1379 TLGELMADPM
+1379 TLGELMADPG
-1389 KARAAA
+1389 KAKAAA
-1395 MFMRMWDETYNSNKV
+1395 MFMRMWDETNNSNRV

-1415 EGGSTGVDW
+1415 EGGSTGNEW

-1433 GALSKVIS
+1433 AVLAKVIS

-1486 AALFLPLSSSSDY
+1486 AGLFLPLSSSSPY
-1499 VGHAWGG
+1499 VGHAWGSD
-1506 GGASKSAETGMNGL
+1506 GAASSSETGMNGL

-1533 DPDINVLP
+1533 DPRINLLP

-1550 SVRSLFTPDF
+1550 SVRSLFPDVF
-1560 KDTVGKVA
+1560 KRSLGQVA
-1568 SAEKVI
+1568 SATKKLNAANNV
-1574 RKARKTLADWPLAV
+1574 LADWSGVVREGMRTAKKSRTQVLKETADYWKSIADKTNEGTPLNDKQKKQHIKTLQKAYD
-1588 RLIPFANKIS
+1588 AN
-1598 ELEAELA
+1598 LA
-1605 ALPKQIVKR
+1605 
-1614 AEGQEKRV
+1614 EKR
-1622 EKLNESKSRL
+1622 KQQSKEPKPE
-1632 AQKKKDLATARKEN
+1632 AGQKQ
-1646 AKPKKIES
+1646 P
-1654 LEAAI
+1654 
-1659 AKAQGVVADNKAD
+1659 
-1672 VDVLTKLQAQ
+1672 VLTADESVSNPLREAQ
-1682 LENQPKLI
+1682 M
-1690 EKAKV
+1690 
-1695 VLEEKQREFAA
+1695 FY
-1706 KNQLTDD
+1706 
-1713 EFQELVQEG
+1713 G
-1722 LPSVLE
+1722 LPQVIE
-1728 AEKNLAQAQKK
+1728 AEKKLRTAEAKVEK
-1739 YDKNINTDL
+1739 YTPSDL

-1757 DSAAGKLTPEQ
+1757 DSAAGNLTAQQ
-1768 VRDRIIELAEG
+1768 VRDRIIELAGG
-1779 QTKDKTTGFRP
+1779 QTKDPTTGFRP

-1796 AYNSDQG
+1796 PYNSDQG
-1803 PTYVGLS
+1803 PTYVGAS
-1810 RDLAAQVE
+1810 RDLAVQVE
-1818 QTRKAR
+1818 QSRKAR
-1824 GVVSPPQL
+1824 GVVPPPQL
-1832 AVEVAPNPADAQAT
+1832 SVEVAPNPNDAEAT
-1846 ARWDKLPAGLRSE
+1846 QRWTKLPAGLRSE

-1871 VLTEVGTLGQSVQ
+1871 VFTEVGTLGQSVE
-1884 TVGGFN
+1884 TVGGFG
-1890 DKVNASFRVTLSSPQ
+1890 DKVNPSFRVTLSSPQ
-1905 QTILAGRILGE
+1905 QTMLAGRILGE

-1922 VQVVSRDPMA
+1922 IMVTSRDPMV
-1932 GTQQANLV
+1932 GTQQADLV
-1940 QIELPA
+1940 QIELPP
-1946 GFTPGDANSI
+1946 GFASSDANSI
-1956 YALLRDVIRS
+1956 YALLRDAIRS

-1989 DDVARTGVTA
+1989 DDVARTGVSSM
-1999 EQLATLVGATLPN
+1999 QLGELVHATLPN
-2012 LTVGKST
+2012 LDVRVASIYAK
-2019 VYSKRLETGTD
+2019 KLEQGTD
-2030 YGLRGTSSV
+2030 YGIPGSSAV
-2039 AAQSLPQQRAEY
+2039 ASEALPQQRAEH

-2143 DDSKVPEVAEAYADL
+2143 NDSKVPEVAEAYADL

-2190 FNALRDLRATRTMA
+2190 FNALRDLRATRTMG

-2308 SGQANRVASVDETK
+2308 IGQANRVASVDETK
-2322 FSGQKTGLLP
+2322 FSVQKTGLLP

-2360 DASKVNANEHMVQM
+2360 DTAKVTANEHMVQM

-2391 NEARIEE
+2391 NETRIEE

-2452 DFEWAQQQDKNAEGY
+2452 DFDWAQQQDKNAEGY

-2513 AAAPQQEMA
+2513 AAGPQQEMA

-2532 RQLRSVAPNRPTPG
+2532 RQLRSVTPARPTPG
-2546 TEVRGEFFPDQM
+2546 TDVRGEFFSDQM
-2558 LVLLRQKADMST
+2558 MILLRQKADMST

-2578 FMMWLM
+2578 FMVWLM

-2602 LLDWFGIGSLDEWN
+2602 LLDWFGIKSIEEWN

-2657 FLLRVYDVIRTQLNE
+2657 FLLRVYDVIRMQLNE

-2697 AADQE
+2697 ASDQE
-2702 IQKTESARKMQP
+2702 IQKTEAARKMQP
-2714 IYMTQEQAMAAGL
+2714 IYMSEEQALASGM

-2732 NDYLETKQRARD
+2732 SNYLDAKQRARD

-2753 HARIIAMLGRTA
+2753 QARIIAMLGRTA

-2783 ETEETDAVSKLPQY
+2783 ETEEIDAVSKLPQY

-2810 DEGEDM
+2810 DQGEDM

-2844 GLIDEAAIERKL
+2844 GLIEEASIERKL

-2875 WSTATDM
+2875 WNTGSDM
-2882 IREMVDVKPMDE
+2882 IRAMVDVKPMDE
-2894 VVQKRTDER
+2894 VVQKRTDDR

-2931 ELIAIELEH
+2931 EIIAIELEH

-2961 REKNKQLAVELGEKR
+2961 REKNKQLASDLVQKR
-2976 KELVKRI
+2976 KELVTRI

-3000 VAEDE
+3000 AAESE
-3005 LTAAEQAKD
+3005 LVAAEQTKDVAKMR
-3014 IAKIRVARK
+3014 AARK

-3050 DKKLRKIKDKAS
+3050 DQKIRKIEDKAS
-3062 PEAQQLQADR
+3062 PEVQQLQADR
-3072 TKLLENDLLRM
+3072 NKLLENDLLRM

-3092 QIVEA
+3092 KIVEA
-3097 NRKATGLRTPIRTIV
+3097 NRKASGVRTPIRTIV

-3118 AEKMIAGR
+3118 AEKMLAGR
-3126 RVSEVSA
+3126 RVSDVSA

-3146 AQKARQQ
+3146 AEDARRK
-3153 NNIQSAVD
+3153 NNIQAAVD

-3180 DTISNTKKLVRRI
+3180 DTISGTKKLVRRI

-3223 NSDAATPEVV
+3223 NSDVMTPEAV
-3233 QAAIAKVRE
+3233 QAAVAEVRT

-3258 AQIATERS
+3258 AKIATERS
-3266 KDAAKRDKTGPLW
+3266 QDAARRGEQGPLW
-3279 EDLTVD
+3279 KQLTVD
-3285 QFKDLSDIIETLWKY
+3285 QFKDLSDTLETLWKY
-3300 SLEAKRIEI
+3300 SLEAKRMEI
-3309 ENQRMQAQD
+3309 EGQRMQAQD

-3330 TRKAAQ
+3330 SRKVAQ
-3336 DKWKRATSDTEKRSR
+3336 DKWKRATSDTERKSR
-3351 RLLTTWNK
+3351 KLLTTWNK
-3359 TKIVELWCEMLD
+3359 TKIVELWCEMID

-3402 SGNMKERSNAIIKK
+3402 SANMKERSNAIIKK
-3416 FGNLKRWKEP
+3416 LGHLKRWKEP
-3426 LVAAELGGYEFASKA
+3426 LVAHELGGYEFASKA
-3441 ELLGAILQ
+3441 ELLGAVLQ
-3449 SGNLSNLTRLLLG
+3449 SGNQSNLTRLLLG
-3462 MRRADDKSK
+3462 MRRADDRSKS
-3471 TWGSVNED
+3471 WGSVNED
-3479 GTLNHDDWVAFI
+3479 KSLNTDDWNAFI
-3491 DRITSGDNPILTKSD
+3491 DRITAGDNPILTKAD
-3506 FEAVQELWDL
+3506 FAAVQELWDL

-3526 AWRAVFGVPFKQ
+3526 AWRAVFGIPFKQ
-3538 VELEGFTNRFGEW
+3538 VNLEGISNRFGEW

-3596 VEHEYRPLQLD
+3596 VEHEYRPLLLD
-3607 IRLSGIHLTEALQ
+3607 VRLSGIHLSEALQ

-3637 KNLSNAL
+3637 KNLGSAL

-3649 TILTSLI
+3649 TILTSMI

-3705 GHFVTM
+3705 GHAVTM

-3723 VQWWGG
+3723 ALWWSG
-3729 AAGDMAKD
+3729 AAGEMAKN
-3737 QEAMSKFMFERRRNK
+3737 QEALSKFMFERRRNK

-3763 LNDPNAFEKFR
+3763 LNDPNMFEKFR

-3815 QHEKVANAVA
+3815 QHEKVADSVA

-3844 AMHNASEWSKLV
+3844 AMHNAGEWSKLV
-3856 FQFQSYFITLMHGNL
+3856 FQFQSYFLTLMHGNA
-3871 SLLKSIKRDIGW
+3871 SLLKAIKRDIGW
-3883 KHGNIRMLHVY
+3883 KSGSIRMLHVY
-3894 VMGFLLPMVI
+3894 VMGFLLPMVL

-3934 GSQVRGLTAMAPVV
+3934 NSQLRGAGAMVPVV
-3948 GPVATTMA
+3948 GPVASTLA

-3970 VPALSAIEKSAK
+3970 VPALTAIEKSAK
-3982 GANDLYEVFY
+3982 GANDLFEIFY
-3992 EGRDVRGRDAKE
+3992 EGRDVRGKDAKE

-4009 SMFTGLPTLWLAKPA
+4009 SMLTGLPTLWLAKPA
-4024 EQLIDWNAGQSGP
+4024 EQLIDWNAGRSP
-4037 ANGADAVRALVFGGA
+4037 VNAADAVRAMVFGGS